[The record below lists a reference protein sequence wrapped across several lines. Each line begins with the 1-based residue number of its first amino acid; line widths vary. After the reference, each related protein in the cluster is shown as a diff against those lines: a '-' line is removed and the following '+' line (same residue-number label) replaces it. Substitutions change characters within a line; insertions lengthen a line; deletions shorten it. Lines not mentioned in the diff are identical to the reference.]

1 MNRSNASGTPGSAP
15 PQEGWPGDDWV
26 DLAALA
32 RLVATRRSL
41 VLAVAGLAAVVSALV
56 ALLLPNTYTATA
68 VIMPPQQDQ
77 SGASAILGQIVS
89 STSGGAAGVATAL
102 GLKNPNDLYVGILKS
117 RTVADKLIERFQ
129 LLEIYG
135 HDTWVETREA
145 LEDCTAVTAA
155 KHGLIRIAF
164 EDEDPQRAADIANAY
179 VEELESLTKTLAI
192 SDASRR
198 RLYYEQKVKE
208 AKVALAQADSGLR
221 RVQESTGLIKMDE
234 QARAIFEAVATLRG
248 AIAAKEVE
256 LAGMRSFATDQNPDY
271 VRQAKALQSMKQQ
284 LAGLERNNRLGAGDI
299 LVPTGKIP
307 EAGHAYVESLR
318 NVRYFEAVYEQL
330 AKQLELAKVEEGK
343 NATIIQMVDRAVPP
357 DKKSGPKRALIVAG
371 SVLLALV
378 CIVAWILAENAWRL
392 ARGSSR

>member
-1 MNRSNASGTPGSAP
+1 MTAVVDAPEPASPR
-15 PQEGWPGDDWV
+15 QEELADEDSV
-26 DLAALA
+26 DLTALA
-32 RLVATRRSL
+32 RLVAARRRL
-41 VLAVAGLAAVVSALV
+41 VLAVVGLAAAASAMV

-77 SGASAILGQIVS
+77 SGAGAILGQIVGGA
-89 STSGGAAGVATAL
+89 SGGAAGIATAL
-102 GLKNPNDLYVGILKS
+102 GLKNPNDLYVGILRS
-117 RTVADKLIERFQ
+117 RTVADRLIGRFQ

-145 LEDCTAVTAA
+145 LEDYTAVTAA
-155 KHGLIRIAF
+155 KDGLIRIAF
-164 EDEDPQRAADIANAY
+164 EDEDPQRAADVANAY
-179 VEELESLTKTLAI
+179 VEELENLTKTLAI

-208 AKVALAQADSGLR
+208 AQVALAQADTDMR

-234 QARAIFEAVATLRG
+234 QARAIFEAVASLRG

-256 LAGMRSFATDQNPDY
+256 LAGMRSFATDRNPDY
-271 VRQAKALQSMKQQ
+271 VRQAKALQSMRQQ
-284 LAGLERNNRLGAGDI
+284 LAGLERTNRLGAGDI

-343 NATIIQMVDRAVPP
+343 NATIIQMVDKAVPP
-357 DKKSGPKRALIVAG
+357 DRKSGPKRALIVAG
-371 SVLLALV
+371 SVLLAFACV
-378 CIVAWILAENAWRL
+378 VAWIFAEDAWRL
-392 ARGSSR
+392 ARRGSR